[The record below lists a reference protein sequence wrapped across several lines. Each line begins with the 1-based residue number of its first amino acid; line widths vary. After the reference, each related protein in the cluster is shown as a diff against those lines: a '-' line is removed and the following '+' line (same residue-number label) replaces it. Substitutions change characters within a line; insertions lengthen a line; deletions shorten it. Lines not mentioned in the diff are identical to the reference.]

1 MRDRAEII
9 WDIVGLLALMSICL
23 FAGAFI
29 GYSGSQEKFCEQN
42 LGGTY
47 SAGSC
52 YESDSKIDF

>member
-1 MRDRAEII
+1 MSDRAGII
-9 WDIVGLLALMSICL
+9 WSVVGTIAFLCVVLA
-23 FAGAFI
+23 AGAVI
-29 GYSGSQEKFCEQN
+29 GYRAAEEKFCEQN